1 MDWIWT
7 IVNYRAILYIFVNFA
22 INKYTAT
29 KLFNQCTFCH
39 KRYLSTRINNEN
51 IQTTEILKCL
61 VLEAPPPV
69 WRSMLQENS
78 QNDEDWGLNVYNIL
92 LRKTQDYVEIL
103 NIYLYM
109 YDKDMM
115 AWSHLFCFSPPAVS
129 EVWRVW
135 CIWQHWQHPHS
146 VCASLSPFV
155 SRYFHI
161 HMIARHS
168 PKWAFCKG
176 QHLLNIPEYKTF

>member
-1 MDWIWT
+1 MHILPQKIFINQNKQWKFSNNRNPKMLSVRGSSCLTKYASGKFSKWWRL
-7 IVNYRAILYIFVNFA
+7 RAQCLQYFV
-22 INKYTAT
+22 K
-29 KLFNQCTFCH
+29 
-39 KRYLSTRINNEN
+39 EN
-51 IQTTEILKCL
+51 PRLC
-61 VLEAPPPV
+61 
-69 WRSMLQENS
+69 R
-78 QNDEDWGLNVYNIL
+78 NI
-92 LRKTQDYVEIL
+92 E
-103 NIYLYM
+103 YM
-109 YDKDMM
+109 YDIDMM
-115 AWSHLFCFSPPAVS
+115 ARAHLFCFSPPAVS